1 MSLQLVTGPTNAS
14 KAGVVLGLVR
24 RWGAESRAPVL
35 VVPTG
40 PDADR
45 YRRELLR
52 VSGGVAVGVTVG
64 TFARLGELAR
74 RAAGVPAATLGP
86 LARERLLATALATVP
101 PGRPLGRTADR
112 PGVRRRLDALLEEL
126 AERGFDP
133 EGLHADLARLDPLEH
148 GVDGQLVDDLRAVL
162 AAISTSASGLVDG
175 QGNAL
180 PSPAA
185 QARDVRLRITADPR
199 AWGARPVA
207 FYGFDDLT
215 FGQLA
220 LVRTLAHGADV
231 VVSLPYEDDRVAT
244 AARREVV
251 AELRAVAT
259 DVAGRGTGA
268 TGALPLTAGSPEL
281 RGAAVS
287 VLGPRE
293 VALAPAGAEGGRGR
307 LERWLFEPRP
317 VAPDEPVP
325 VPPAA
330 PAGGTGR
337 ALDDVVLVEGG
348 SARAEAEA
356 LADELLSTVDELTL
370 EWHDVA
376 VAVRDAAGAPGAR
389 LERELAARGV
399 PVARRRDVPA
409 RRTAVGAAIAA
420 LARVRTATGTA
431 DDVLAVLRAGGSVD
445 NAGAIDAFA
454 LTLRRAGITD
464 AGAAEVRA
472 HQSSPTLEGLDL
484 LGAVPADRR
493 DAGVEHLL
501 DGLLAALPIAEDL
514 LRSST
519 APRDRDPELAAG
531 RRIRE
536 HLQGLATL
544 AGADARLLPGPA
556 ELAEELAGLPVPVG
570 EPPGPGLL
578 EVADPSALRGRQV
591 AVLALAD
598 LREQA
603 FPSPEPIDPLV
614 DRDARDV
621 LARAGG
627 TTLGLPV
634 ARLAAERVLFLELVA
649 RPTRRLILSRPTASD
664 AGEPLPPAPFLADA
678 TAALAPDRPLVV
690 RRGASVVRAPR
701 RRAVA
706 APQAF
711 GAALDPA
718 GREAVRRALLDRT
731 RFAVREVER
740 LARCPVCWVVEHLA
754 GARDEEPD
762 SEAQVHGDLVHRVLD
777 RALADAAVG
786 GVPYGDLDPATLV
799 AAGRRALA
807 AEGPAATAGLPEH
820 RARVLLRRVDV
831 GVSAVLAAL
840 PERYAP
846 AALQATE
853 VVVGDDGPV
862 PAIDLGDGAR
872 AIGRIDRV
880 DAVSLPDGRDG
891 SGIVDYKLGT
901 GGAVGQAR
909 WAATATLQAA
919 LYAAAVSTPA
929 RPVAYA
935 LYQPTSPAAGV
946 DPGARSPAGVELRGV
961 LVPRGGLKEEREVA
975 AAIDGARA
983 RAAEAVA
990 LLRSGAVTPL
1000 PGTSVHGDDG
1010 ACDHAAVAR
1019 LLP

>member
-64 TFARLGELAR
+64 TFGRLSELVR

-101 PGRPLGRTADR
+101 ASRPLGRTADR

-126 AERGFDP
+126 AERGFGP

-162 AAISTSASGLVDG
+162 ATVSTSASGLVDG
-175 QGNAL
+175 QGHPL

-185 QARDVRLRITADPR
+185 QARDVRLRIAADP
-199 AWGARPVA
+199 AVWGARPVA

-231 VVSLPYEDDRVAT
+231 VVSLPFEDDRVAT
-244 AARREVV
+244 AARRDVV
-251 AELRAVAT
+251 AELRAVAA
-259 DVAGRGTGA
+259 DVAGRSSGG

-281 RGAAVS
+281 RGAAVAA
-287 VLGPRE
+287 LGPRE
-293 VALAPAGAEGGRGR
+293 VALGAAGAEGGRGR
-307 LERWLFEPRP
+307 LERRLFEPRP
-317 VAPDEPVP
+317 AAGDEPGPAP
-325 VPPAA
+325 VGEP
-330 PAGGTGR
+330 GR
-337 ALDDVVLVEGG
+337 TLDDVILVEGG

-356 LADELLSTVDELTL
+356 LADQLLSTVDELAL

-376 VAVRDAAGAPGAR
+376 IAVRDAGGAAGAR
-389 LERELAARGV
+389 LEREFAAHGV

-420 LARVRTATGTA
+420 LARVRTGTGTA

-454 LTLRRAGITD
+454 LTLRRAGLAD

-472 HQSSPTLEGLDL
+472 HQFSPTLEGLDL

-493 DAGVEHLL
+493 DTGVEHLL
-501 DGLLAALPIAEDL
+501 DGLLAALPVAEDL
-514 LRSST
+514 LASST

-536 HLQGLATL
+536 HLQALATL

-556 ELAEELAGLPVPVG
+556 ELADELAGLPVPVG
-570 EPPGPGLL
+570 DPPGPGLL
-578 EVADPSALRGRQV
+578 EIADPPALRGRQV

-614 DRDARDV
+614 DRDAREV
-621 LARAGG
+621 LSRAGG

-664 AGEPLPPAPFLADA
+664 AGEPLPAAPFLADA
-678 TAALAPDRPLVV
+678 TAALAPDRPLLV
-690 RRGASVVRAPR
+690 RRGASIVRAPR

-706 APQAF
+706 APHPF
-711 GAALDPA
+711 GAVLDGA

-754 GARDEEPD
+754 AARDEEPD
-762 SEAQVHGDLVHRVLD
+762 SEAQVHGNLVHRVLE
-777 RALADAAVG
+777 RALVDAAAG
-786 GVPYGDLDPATLV
+786 GVPYGELDPAALV
-799 AAGRRALA
+799 GAGRRALA
-807 AEGPAATAGLPEH
+807 AEGATATAGLPEH

-840 PERYAP
+840 PERYGP
-846 AALQATE
+846 ASLQATE
-853 VVVGDDGPV
+853 VVVGDDGSL
-862 PAIDLGDGAR
+862 PAVDLGDGVE

-880 DAVSLPDGRDG
+880 DAVPLPDGRDG
-891 SGIVDYKLGT
+891 SGVVDYKLGT
-901 GGAVGQAR
+901 GGAVGQGR

-919 LYAAAVSTPA
+919 LYASAVGTPA

-935 LYQPTSPAAGV
+935 LYQPTAPAAGV
-946 DPGARSPAGVELRGV
+946 DPGARPPAGAELRGT
-961 LVPRGGLKEEREVA
+961 LVPRGGLKEEHEVVA
-975 AAIDGARA
+975 AIESARA

-1000 PGTSVHGDDG
+1000 PATSLHGDAG
-1010 ACDHAAVAR
+1010 VCDHPAVAR